1 MNRTSRKRQERR
13 EYVGQW
19 SIKFKGMEVSESGV
33 QVSGWLSR
41 EGREIGKEQ
50 GEKEIDKENLIV
62 KSLENLSYE
71 QWGTTEEF

>member
-1 MNRTSRKRQERR
+1 
-13 EYVGQW
+13 
-19 SIKFKGMEVSESGV
+19 MEVSESGV

-41 EGREIGKEQ
+41 EGREIGKER